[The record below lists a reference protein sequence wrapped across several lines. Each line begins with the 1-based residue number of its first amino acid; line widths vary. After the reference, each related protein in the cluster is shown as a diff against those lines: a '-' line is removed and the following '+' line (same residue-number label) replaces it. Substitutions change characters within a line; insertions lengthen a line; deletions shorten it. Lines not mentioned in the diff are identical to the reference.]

1 MGKYADMILG
11 PSDAQ
16 PATTAQGGKWSNM
29 ILGQPTT
36 GGQTGQSIPGPS
48 DPQTPPGTLTSKDLV
63 RDTDAAASVGATA
76 MASFADDPNVQ
87 IGYFAAKRF
96 PDLPLADAISRYK
109 VVDGEIAYQ
118 GDDGRMYAETPGAM
132 RWIAS
137 GASKAIPTVA
147 GGATAVAT
155 APMWLAGPGGAAL
168 SSELT
173 ALAGGFGEGVRQ
185 GIGREVLGDP
195 FSMGEVGKEMT
206 FSVGGDVV
214 GGAATRLMG
223 RGVAR
228 DIGRMDAAD
237 VKVLQDLSRR
247 YGIDLTPAELT
258 NLPSLK
264 AQQKALGNLTESGDD
279 IQDFYIRRA
288 GQVDEAVGKELSNIS
303 PVDSAEQAGMMVR
316 DAAGKTVTAARKARS
331 DAAKP
336 LYEFVND
343 PNTVIPDADF
353 AVLSGDKFLAG
364 EIQKVKGRDL
374 YGMESYPDNSLPVLD
389 QVKKNLDDQIE
400 SATRTGNRNEARLLK
415 QRRDRLLE
423 VTDKAYPDYP
433 VARAAFAG
441 DSPAVDELEQGVV
454 GVIAKLD
461 DPKAKDAA
469 GKLFNPST
477 SGPRQV
483 AIARNTIG
491 KTDPEAWQAVKRAY
505 LEDMWQK
512 ASKESMS
519 NQGLNRGGKFRAML
533 FGDKK
538 QDVMLRTML
547 EPSEYE
553 SLTSLA
559 KVLEA
564 SGRVKQVGSDTAWNQ
579 ELMRIERD
587 KARPALA
594 KAAAFVR
601 VTNWPKAIEEWS
613 TERALKGNARQM
625 AHVIT
630 SPDAISALKEL
641 RRLPP
646 SSARAAV
653 LTAYVLGIG
662 GRAAAAAPDGES
674 DSQGQQ

>member
-1 MGKYADMILG
+1 MGKYADMLLG
-11 PSDAQ
+11 GSETPV
-16 PATTAQGGKWSNM
+16 QGGKWSSM
-29 ILGQPTT
+29 ILGQPAT
-36 GGQTGQSIPGPS
+36 GGQTGQPIPGPA

-63 RDTDAAASVGATA
+63 RDMDAAAGVGDVT

-96 PDLPLADAISRYK
+96 PDLPIKEAVKRYQA
-109 VVDGEIAYQ
+109 VDGEIAYQ
-118 GDDGRMYAETPGAM
+118 GDDGRFYAESPGAL
-132 RWIAS
+132 RWVAS
-137 GASKAIPTVA
+137 GASKAIPTVS
-147 GGATAVAT
+147 GLATAVAT
-155 APMWLAGPGGAAL
+155 APMWLSGPPGAAL
-168 SSELT
+168 STELS
-173 ALAGGFGEGVRQ
+173 ALAAGAGEGVRQ
-185 GIGREVLGDP
+185 AIGKEALGDP
-195 FSMGEVGKEMT
+195 TSMSEVGKEMA
-206 FSVGGDVV
+206 FSVAGDVV
-214 GGAATRLMG
+214 GGLATRGMA
-223 RGVAR
+223 RGAAR
-228 DIGRMDAAD
+228 DISRMDADD
-237 VKVLQDLSRR
+237 VQALQNLSSK

-264 AQQKALGNLTESGDD
+264 AKQKALGNLPESGDD
-279 IQDFYIRRA
+279 MQDFYIRRA
-288 GQVDEAVGKELSNIS
+288 GQVDNAIGKELTNIS
-303 PVDSAEQAGMMVR
+303 PVDSVEQAGMMTR
-316 DAAGKTVTAARKARS
+316 DAAGKAVKAARKARS

-343 PNTVIPDADF
+343 PNTLIPDADF
-353 AVLSGDKFLAG
+353 AILKGDKFLSG
-364 EIQKVKGRDL
+364 EIKKVKGRDL

-400 SATRTGNRNEARLLK
+400 SASRAGNRNEARLLK
-415 QRRDRLLE
+415 QRRDRLLD
-423 VTDKAYPDYP
+423 VTDKVYPDYP
-433 VARAAFAG
+433 VARSAFAG
-441 DSPAVDELEQGVV
+441 DSPAVDDLEKGVV
-454 GVIAKLD
+454 GVIAKLE

-469 GKLFNPST
+469 SKLFNPST

-483 AIARNTIG
+483 SIAKNSIG
-491 KTDPEAWQAVKRAY
+491 KTDPDAWQAIKRAY

-547 EPSEYE
+547 EPAEYANLLDL
-553 SLTSLA
+553 SR
-559 KVLEA
+559 VLEA

-587 KARPALA
+587 QARPGLA

-613 TERALKGNARQM
+613 TERSLKNNARQM
-625 AHVIT
+625 AHIIT
-630 SPDAISALKEL
+630 SPDAINNLKEL

-662 GRAAAAAPDGES
+662 SRAAAAVPDDES
-674 DSQGQQ
+674 DLQDQR

>member
-11 PSDAQ
+11 HPDTQ
-16 PATTAQGGKWSNM
+16 KKETVQGGKWSKM
-29 ILGQPTT
+29 LIDQPATT
-36 GGQTGQSIPGPS
+36 GHTGERIPGPG
-48 DPQTPPGTLTSKDLV
+48 DAQTMPGTLTSKDVV
-63 RDTDAAASVGATA
+63 RDTDAAAGVGDVA

-87 IGYFAAKRF
+87 IGYLAAKRF
-96 PDLPLADAISRYK
+96 PGLPLQEAVSKYRM
-109 VVDGEIAYQ
+109 VDGEIAYQ
-118 GDDGRMYAETPGAM
+118 GDDGRYYSETPGAM

-137 GASKAIPTVA
+137 GASKAIPITA

-155 APMWLAGPGGAAL
+155 APMWLAGPPGAAL
-168 SSELT
+168 STELT
-173 ALAGGFGEGVRQ
+173 ALASGAGEGVRQ
-185 GIGREVLGDP
+185 AIGKEALGDP
-195 FSMGEVGKEMT
+195 TAMSEVGKEMAY
-206 FSVGGDVV
+206 SVGGDVV
-214 GGAATRLMG
+214 GGLVTRGMA
-223 RGVAR
+223 RGAAR
-228 DIGRMDAAD
+228 DIGRMSAED
-237 VKVLQDLSRR
+237 VQILKDLSRR
-247 YGIDLTPAELT
+247 YGIELTPAELT

-279 IQDFYIRRA
+279 MQDFYIKRA
-288 GQVDEAVGKELSNIS
+288 GQVDEAIGKELSNIS

-316 DAAGKTVTAARKARS
+316 DAAGKTVKAARKARS

-343 PNTVIPDADF
+343 PNTLIPDADF
-353 AVLSGDKFLAG
+353 ALLNGDKFLAG

-400 SATRTGNRNEARLLK
+400 SATRSGNRNEARLLK

-454 GVIAKLD
+454 GVIAKLE

-469 GKLFNPST
+469 SKLFNPAT

-505 LEDMWQK
+505 LEDLWQR

-519 NQGLNRGGKFRAML
+519 NQGLNRGGKFRALL

-547 EPSEYE
+547 EPAEYE
-553 SLTSLA
+553 NLTGLA

-587 KARPALA
+587 QARPALA

-601 VTNWPKAIEEWS
+601 VTNWPKAIEEWA
-613 TERALKGNARQM
+613 TERSLRNNARQM

-662 GRAAAAAPDGES
+662 VRTGAAATDGES